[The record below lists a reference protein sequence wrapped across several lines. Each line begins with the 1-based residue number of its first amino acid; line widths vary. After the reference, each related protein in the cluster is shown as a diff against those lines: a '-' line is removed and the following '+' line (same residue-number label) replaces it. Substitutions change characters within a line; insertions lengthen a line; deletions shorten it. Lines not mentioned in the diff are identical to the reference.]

1 MTLVFEPTSSTF
13 ASERVEVYRQLRDE
27 HPVFHDRDHNG
38 WLLSRFEDVYAAAA
52 DPATFSS
59 VAAESEVLLPMLNY
73 LDAPRH
79 GELRRLVSRAFTP
92 KRIASLESSIATL
105 SDSLID
111 DYLGATGGDLIT
123 MFAAPLV
130 STIVG
135 RMIGIP
141 EEQIP
146 DFRVLTD
153 RLMVLGQQGA
163 AQDLQDVA
171 AEIYAAFERVLTQR
185 QDTPSQDLIS
195 ALVSVRGEGDLSDA
209 ELLGF
214 CFLLVGGGNDTTANL
229 IANGWVLL
237 LSNPEAMV
245 ALKSDRTLLPGA
257 IEEMLRIN
265 PPAENHARTTTRD
278 VGLHGMT
285 IPEGSRVEL
294 LWGAANLDEREFSDP
309 GSFDIRR
316 RSNRQLAFGHGPHFC
331 LGAPLARL
339 EARIAFNGLLDRCSE
354 LTLVEQPTRLL
365 SPWACAYERVDLGAP
380 NGAA

>member
-171 AEIYAAFERVLTQR
+171 AEIYAAFERVLIQR
-185 QDTPSQDLIS
+185 QDSPSQDLIS

-257 IEEMLRIN
+257 IEEMLRFN

-309 GSFDIRR
+309 ENFDIRR

>member
-1 MTLVFEPTSSTF
+1 
-13 ASERVEVYRQLRDE
+13 
-27 HPVFHDRDHNG
+27 
-38 WLLSRFEDVYAAAA
+38 
-52 DPATFSS
+52 
-59 VAAESEVLLPMLNY
+59 
-73 LDAPRH
+73 
-79 GELRRLVSRAFTP
+79 
-92 KRIASLESSIATL
+92 
-105 SDSLID
+105 
-111 DYLGATGGDLIT
+111 

-130 STIVG
+130 STVVG

-153 RLMVLGQQGA
+153 RLMVLGQQEA
-163 AQDLQDVA
+163 AQDLQEVA
-171 AEIYAAFERVLTQR
+171 AEIYAAFKRVLTQR
-185 QDTPSQDLIS
+185 QDLPSLDLIS
-195 ALVSVRGEGDLSDA
+195 ALISVRGEGDHSDV
-209 ELLGF
+209 EFLGF
-214 CFLLVGGGNDTTANL
+214 CFLLVGGGNGTTANL
-229 IANGWVLL
+229 IANGWVPL

-257 IEEMLRIN
+257 IEEMLRFN

-309 GSFDIRR
+309 GNFDIRR

-331 LGAPLARL
+331 LGAPLARF
-339 EARIAFNGLLDRCSE
+339 EARIAFNGFLDRRSE

-365 SPWACAYERVDLGAP
+365 SPWACAYERVDVGAP